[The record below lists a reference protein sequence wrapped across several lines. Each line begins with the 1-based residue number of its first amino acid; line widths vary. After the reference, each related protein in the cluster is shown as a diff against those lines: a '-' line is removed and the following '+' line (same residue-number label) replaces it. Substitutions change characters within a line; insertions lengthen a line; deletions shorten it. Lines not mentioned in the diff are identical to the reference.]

1 MKKHFWKI
9 LLLALALL
17 ALVALRARSDKNAD
31 TQPSDEEPQDT
42 AVMAI
47 SGEAREIQLGKVVEN
62 TARGGIDLTVTQED
76 GTQTTYTFTDVAAD
90 AWYTRAINFAVSAGL
105 MNGVADKDLFQP
117 EYGIS
122 RELFT
127 VIIYRLAD
135 GEATSPS
142 ANFNDV
148 EEGKWYYDAVNWA
161 VDKGLLAG
169 KSDKEFGIGDFVT
182 CEQALI
188 VLYRLAG
195 EPKTD
200 ATLEDYP
207 YAPKVSSYGLDAVKW
222 AWGSGLI
229 TEKECVWY
237 PTQAISR
244 AQVALLLMRYS
255 AMEK

>member
-1 MKKHFWKI
+1 MKKRIWRI
-9 LLLALALL
+9 LVLALALL
-17 ALVALRARSDKNAD
+17 ALVALRARSDKKAE
-31 TQPSDEEPQDT
+31 TQTAEQKPEDT
-42 AVMAI
+42 AVMAV
-47 SGEAREIQLGKVVEN
+47 SGETREIRMGKVVEN
-62 TARGGIDLTVTQED
+62 TARGGIDLTVTAED
-76 GTQTTYTFTDVAAD
+76 GTETTYTFTDVAAD
-90 AWYTRAINFAVSAGL
+90 AWYTRAVNFAVSAEL

-122 RELFT
+122 CELFT
-127 VIIYRLAD
+127 VIIYRLAN
-135 GEATSPS
+135 GQAAAPS
-142 ANFNDV
+142 VHFNDV

-161 VDKGLLAG
+161 VKEGLLSG
-169 KSDKEFGIGDFVT
+169 KSDKEFGVGDFMT

>member
-1 MKKHFWKI
+1 MKKHIWRI
-9 LLLALALL
+9 LVLALALL
-17 ALVALRARSDKNAD
+17 ALVALRMRSDKKAE
-31 TQPSDEEPQDT
+31 TQPEEQEPEDT
-42 AVMAI
+42 AVMAV
-47 SGEAREIQLGKVVEN
+47 SGETREVQLGKVVEN
-62 TARGGIDLTVTQED
+62 TARGGIDLIVTAAD
-76 GTQTTYTFTDVAAD
+76 GTETTYTFTDVAAD
-90 AWYTRAINFAVSAGL
+90 AWYTRAVNFAVSAEL
-105 MNGVADKDLFQP
+105 MNGVADKDLFHP

-127 VIIYRLAD
+127 VIIYRLAN
-135 GEATSPS
+135 GEASAPS
-142 ANFNDV
+142 VHFNDV

-161 VDKGLLAG
+161 VKEGLLSG
-169 KSDKEFGIGDFVT
+169 KSDKEFGVGDFIT

-207 YAPKVSSYGLDAVKW
+207 YAPKVSTYGLDAVKW

-229 TEKECVWY
+229 TEQECVWY